1 MRYMCAV
8 LLVCIFVAGAAFA
21 QMETMKPGPELK
33 KLDYFAGNWT
43 SVGDV
48 KPGPMGKGGRAVVHE
63 QIQWMEGKYFLVIHS
78 KYTTPGGNGTGSA
91 FLGYDREEK
100 VYTYDEFDSTGEAVH
115 AKGTVDGDTWTW
127 TSESKMGGQTMKG
140 RYTEK
145 VLSPTQ
151 YSYKF
156 EMSSDGT
163 NWNLIMDGKDT
174 KAAAKTE
181 AKATAKP

>member
-1 MRYMCAV
+1 MRYTCAV
-8 LLVCIFVAGAAFA
+8 LLMCIFVASAAFA
-21 QMETMKPGPELK
+21 QTEMKPSPELK

-48 KPGPMGKGGRAVVHE
+48 KPGPMGKGGKTTIHE
-63 QIQWMEGKYFLVIHS
+63 HLEWMEGKFFLVNHG
-78 KYTTPGGNGTGSA
+78 KYSGGDGSGTEIA
-91 FLGYDREEK
+91 FLGYDPQEK
-100 VYTYDEFDSTGEAVH
+100 VYTYDEFDSQGEAVH

-127 TSESKMGGQTMKG
+127 TSEMKMGEQTMKN
-140 RYTEK
+140 RFTEK
-145 VLSPTQ
+145 ILSPTS

-174 KAAAKTE
+174 KAAAAA
-181 AKATAKP
+181 AKAAAKP